1 MIQIVDTTI
10 YLTNS
15 KFIFLAIINVIHFRI
30 KTITSTITIKIKGSR
45 ASKND
50 LNKRLEGVKTLISL
64 SLMKQSNEN
73 SVSFG
78 DPTFS
83 NWVNIVVKVEG
94 ISISNDIDR
103 DIICK

>member
-1 MIQIVDTTI
+1 MHWNSLNDSSVRFGWNRKMIQIVDTTI

-15 KFIFLAIINVIHFRI
+15 KFIFLAIINVIPFITKR
-30 KTITSTITIKIKGSR
+30 KTNTSTIKIKGSI

-50 LNKRLEGVKTLISL
+50 LNKRFEGAKA
-64 SLMKQSNEN
+64 LMLFSEIKQSNEN

-83 NWVNIVVKVEG
+83 N
-94 ISISNDIDR
+94 
-103 DIICK
+103 